1 MKMDVK
7 TINRLLHS
15 RLWLRMGFRGLLF
28 LLLALLCVPSA
39 SAQGRGRPWSRGLLD
54 ADEFGSMPASVGGRE
69 LSHLEYDLSYALGGH
84 DDGAHTYIYC
94 RSSALMYPTASW
106 MLDGHRT
113 DAEVAYNQALFDL
126 VEIHSRHLQR
136 QALLMKKRS
145 QFDQLLAG
153 ERLQLDREVALL
165 QAATDYGRDSLTL
178 ERIRQKNRQWLND
191 HPTRRPVFAP
201 KRYWWMIGMEA
212 GIDLSTGFITQTVT
226 PSIGSSGFVGGIGWN
241 RHGLYL
247 RVVTADVVSRDSMM
261 TYDGTMGLEPLIR
274 VDASLLSYG
283 YTVLDRASYSITP
296 YVAYGVTDLTWY
308 VGDCFTLG
316 VMGFWHFHHWH
327 SIKDGARGKAR
338 CFTPSA
344 MANLFVSYANFG
356 DGSSG
361 LTFGA
366 HLGITFKIRRESVK
380 MDDSAL

>member
-1 MKMDVK
+1 MKMDVR
-7 TINRLLHS
+7 TINRLSHS

-153 ERLQLDREVALL
+153 EQLVELRPLLHQQGLALQVAAVDLHQVEQRLVVGHLGVGAVAVEHPRRRGVHQRRRAAVDVGVGAVVVAAERVGEVVLEMAQL
-165 QAATDYGRDSLTL
+165 AAAHRGGHRAELVGVEQPARPRTAAPLGRGRGDTEERQEQKEQPPEPHPQPQPTVRQTIDSSHIHFHTTAKIQKKQYKTNNDPSPPGSDGHRTDVS
-178 ERIRQKNRQWLND
+178 
-191 HPTRRPVFAP
+191 HRRP
-201 KRYWWMIGMEA
+201 EA
-212 GIDLSTGFITQTVT
+212 
-226 PSIGSSGFVGGIGWN
+226 
-241 RHGLYL
+241 
-247 RVVTADVVSRDSMM
+247 
-261 TYDGTMGLEPLIR
+261 
-274 VDASLLSYG
+274 AS
-283 YTVLDRASYSITP
+283 
-296 YVAYGVTDLTWY
+296 
-308 VGDCFTLG
+308 
-316 VMGFWHFHHWH
+316 
-327 SIKDGARGKAR
+327 ARGQVYHFFSR
-338 CFTPSA
+338 
-344 MANLFVSYANFG
+344 
-356 DGSSG
+356 SSVV
-361 LTFGA
+361 LQSFFSD
-366 HLGITFKIRRESVK
+366 H
-380 MDDSAL
+380 